1 MDHRHELRRLEHQLE
16 FAHRAAPLL
25 SKRTIVDRLEAFAGE
40 ISERL
45 RGLRAESLEEETRSR
60 AHELWQDAGRP
71 AGRDLEFWLRAERE
85 LVDESCLDGS

>member
-16 FAHRAAPLL
+16 LAHRAAPLI
-25 SKRTIVDRLEAFAGE
+25 SNRTIVDRLEAFAGE

-45 RGLRAESLEEETRSR
+45 RRLKAESLEEETRRR

-85 LVDESCLDGS
+85 LLDGS